1 MLKPMYFPFP
11 TYYLLIVVLCGATT
25 VLFCAFF
32 STKFPI
38 IAKGVNGFQ
47 LFTATGISTPSTNTF
62 ITFVSNPI
70 YPMFR
75 YPINNTQLVFTY
87 STQNYLFLILL
98 NLQHS
103 LKGFVAYS
111 ENSYSKGN
119 LVFLWTRCRCFV
131 QIRYIFGAFN

>member
-1 MLKPMYFPFP
+1 MLKPMYLSFS
-11 TYYLLIVVLCGATT
+11 YLLFTNSSSLCGNSKRG
-25 VLFCAFF
+25 LMAFSF
-32 STKFPI
+32 
-38 IAKGVNGFQ
+38 
-47 LFTATGISTPSTNTF
+47 FTATGISNPPASTNTF

-87 STQNYLFLILL
+87 STYTYLFLIFL

-103 LKGFVAYS
+103 LKGFVTYS
-111 ENSYSKGN
+111 ENSYSKSK

-131 QIRYIFGAFN
+131 